1 MLNNF
6 KKLYFFYLELLEHIS
21 FKRKTHLL
29 YLLFLIL
36 ASAASEIVTLGSIFP
51 FLSILINPA
60 YLIDNKYILFLFPHI
75 RTLSHHNL
83 ILLLAIF
90 LSVAAILSGILR
102 LSLAWA
108 TSNLSL
114 SIGRDLSLA
123 VYRQTLYQNYEIH
136 LKRNS
141 SVIIDTI
148 VNKINQTTGVVF
160 SLLNFFSALIS
171 LIFILISLLF
181 IKTNVLIFV
190 LFIFG
195 LTYFFIINIIKNKVR
210 KYGEIIALN
219 SSGIIKSLQES
230 LGNIKDI
237 ILDQNYNYYIKRY
250 EDSDRKIKKARANTY
265 FLSIVP
271 RYALETFAMVIFSA
285 FIFLYIKL
293 ENDNINAIIPT
304 IGLLALAAQRLL
316 PILQQLYQ
324 SFIVTISNEFSA
336 RETLKLLNNSYNHI
350 KISRRLLKNYS
361 SFKFNR
367 IDLINIDYF
376 YSYKKSPVIQSLNLT
391 IKRGDIVGI
400 VGPSGVGKSTLLNI
414 LMGLLKPKGGII
426 RLNNIDINDKNRF
439 LLQSMISHVPQ
450 DIYLS
455 DSSIRENIA
464 LGVELVDI
472 NDNLVKK
479 IAEISQLSKFI
490 ERLPLKFDTLVGE
503 RGAQLSGGQ
512 LQRIGIARAL
522 YKQNE
527 ILILDEATN
536 ALDSV
541 TEDRLLKSIN
551 SNYKHLTLIIISH
564 RQKTLKYC
572 NKIFDLSSRQYKT
585 FKIPRFSKPQL

>member
-83 ILLLAIF
+83 ILLLTIF

-195 LTYFFIINIIKNKVR
+195 LTY
-210 KYGEIIALN
+210 
-219 SSGIIKSLQES
+219 
-230 LGNIKDI
+230 
-237 ILDQNYNYYIKRY
+237 
-250 EDSDRKIKKARANTY
+250 
-265 FLSIVP
+265 
-271 RYALETFAMVIFSA
+271 
-285 FIFLYIKL
+285 
-293 ENDNINAIIPT
+293 
-304 IGLLALAAQRLL
+304 
-316 PILQQLYQ
+316 
-324 SFIVTISNEFSA
+324 
-336 RETLKLLNNSYNHI
+336 
-350 KISRRLLKNYS
+350 
-361 SFKFNR
+361 
-367 IDLINIDYF
+367 
-376 YSYKKSPVIQSLNLT
+376 
-391 IKRGDIVGI
+391 
-400 VGPSGVGKSTLLNI
+400 
-414 LMGLLKPKGGII
+414 
-426 RLNNIDINDKNRF
+426 
-439 LLQSMISHVPQ
+439 
-450 DIYLS
+450 
-455 DSSIRENIA
+455 
-464 LGVELVDI
+464 
-472 NDNLVKK
+472 
-479 IAEISQLSKFI
+479 
-490 ERLPLKFDTLVGE
+490 
-503 RGAQLSGGQ
+503 
-512 LQRIGIARAL
+512 
-522 YKQNE
+522 
-527 ILILDEATN
+527 
-536 ALDSV
+536 
-541 TEDRLLKSIN
+541 
-551 SNYKHLTLIIISH
+551 
-564 RQKTLKYC
+564 
-572 NKIFDLSSRQYKT
+572 
-585 FKIPRFSKPQL
+585 